1 MILVI
6 VESPAK
12 CKKIE
17 SYLGVGYKCVAS
29 YGHIREF
36 LNGLKSIDI
45 GNTFKPKYKLMI
57 SKKKYINQLRTSIK
71 NASEVILAT
80 DDDREG
86 EAIAWHIC
94 MSFDLSPQHTKR
106 IIFHEI
112 TKPAIKN
119 ALNNPTYL
127 DMNKVYSQQSRQ
139 ILDLLVGFKVSPI
152 LWKNISGKSGLSA
165 GRCQTSALR
174 LVYDNYQEIKDRKGN
189 KVYNTVGL
197 FNHPTIKSLSLPFEL
212 NNKFKKQKTVEEFL
226 EESVFYEHL
235 VENKSE
241 KKVMKSPPMPLTT
254 SRLQQKASNDLG
266 YSPKQTMSYA
276 QRLYE
281 NGYITYMR
289 TDSINYSAQ
298 FVKLTKEFIHDS
310 YGEKY
315 ISKTIFKLVNTD
327 KKANSKNVNNKN
339 KNTKSK
345 KQVNLAQEAHEAIRP
360 TSIKRTSLPIGGKIT
375 NKELKLYLLIY
386 KNALAS
392 CMSKAIYDKLTIT
405 LSAPLTHK
413 YKYSIEKVVFE
424 GWKIVYGVEDNTKSY
439 EDLMKLQEKSQ
450 LSYNKINCDMTI
462 TDLKQHYNES
472 RLIQLLEKKGIGRPS
487 TFSSIISKIQDRGYV
502 SKENVEGIKMK
513 CENYEL
519 VGDEIETKI
528 EEKEFGSEKNKL
540 VLQSTGIL
548 VIEFLIKH
556 FDNLFQYDYT
566 RNMEEVLDRIAEGDV
581 EWSDLC
587 RDCNDTIDNSIKKI
601 KKTDKPVIKIDE
613 HHTYTIGRYGPVIKY
628 TDENGDVSF
637 KQINKSI
644 KIDLEK
650 LKNGEY
656 TLKQLMYSDNSEA
669 PVNQNRNLG
678 EYKGDDVI
686 LKNGKYGMYI
696 TIGGKNT
703 SVKYINKDMDEIT
716 LEDVVEYINKKS
728 NASSNIIKQINDDIS
743 IRKGKYGPYVFY
755 KTSSMNRPKFI
766 SMKGVTE
773 DEVTISWVEANLNN

>member
-57 SKKKYINQLRTSIK
+57 SKKKYINQLRSSIK
-71 NASEVILAT
+71 KATEVILAT

-94 MSFDLSPQHTKR
+94 MAFDLSPQHTKR

-112 TKPAIKN
+112 TKPAIKK

-127 DMNKVYSQQSRQ
+127 DMNKIYSQQSRQ

-165 GRCQTSALR
+165 GRCQSSALR
-174 LVYDNYQEIKDRKGN
+174 LVYDNYVDIRNRKGK
-189 KVYNTVGL
+189 KVYNTVGI
-197 FNHPTIKSLSLPFEL
+197 FNHPIRKTVSLPFEL
-212 NNKFKKQKTVEEFL
+212 NYKFKTQKNIEEFL
-226 EESVFYEHL
+226 EESVFHEHNITNL
-235 VENKSE
+235 SE
-241 KKVMKSPPMPLTT
+241 KKVLKSSPMPLTT
-254 SRLQQKASNDLG
+254 SKLQQKASNDLG

-289 TDSINYSAQ
+289 TDSTKYSGE
-298 FVKLTKEFIHDS
+298 FVKLVKNYIHDTYS
-310 YGEKY
+310 EKY
-315 ISKTIFKLVNTD
+315 ISKSIFKLVN
-327 KKANSKNVNNKN
+327 S
-339 KNTKSK
+339 SK
-345 KQVNLAQEAHEAIRP
+345 KKTKKGDLAQEAHEAIRP
-360 TSIKRTSLPIGGKIT
+360 TSITRTSLPIGGKIT

-392 CMSKAIYDKLTIT
+392 CMSNAIFDKLTIY
-405 LSAPLTHK
+405 LSAPLEK
-413 YKYSIEKVVFE
+413 EYKYCIENVVFD
-424 GWKIVYGVEDNTKSY
+424 GWKIVYGVEDNSKEYNELVKLEKTK
-439 EDLMKLQEKSQ
+439 
-450 LSYNKINCDMTI
+450 LSYKKINSDMAI

-502 SKENVEGIKMK
+502 NKENVEGIKMK

-519 VGDEIETKI
+519 IGDEIETKT

-540 VLQSTGIL
+540 VLQSTGLL
-548 VIEFLIKH
+548 VIEFLINH
-556 FDNLFQYDYT
+556 FDELFEYEYT
-566 RNMEEVLDRIAEGDV
+566 RKMEEVLDKIADGNV
-581 EWSDLC
+581 EWTTLC
-587 RDCNDTIDNSIKKI
+587 RDCNNTIDNSIKKI
-601 KKTDKPVIKIDE
+601 KKVDKPIIKIDE
-613 HHTYTIGRYGPVIKY
+613 NHTYTIGRYGPVIKC

-637 KQINKSI
+637 KAINKDI

-656 TLKQLMYSDNSEA
+656 TLKQLMYSDNSNE

-678 EYKGDDVI
+678 EYKGNDVI
-686 LKNGKYGMYI
+686 LKNGKYGMYVNI
-696 TIGGKNT
+696 DGKNT
-703 SVKYINKDMDEIT
+703 SVKYINKDMDDIT

-728 NASSNIIKQINDDIS
+728 NASSNIIKKLNDDIS

-755 KTSSMNRPKFI
+755 KTSNMNRPKFI
-766 SMKGVTE
+766 SMKGVAE
-773 DEVTISWVEANLNN
+773 EEVTISWVEANLNN